1 MTFVMQRAKMKQQTA
16 AATGILMVLAAKRQT
31 AAKTKAVPAAA
42 KTAKPDEP
50 TEQGAHDKQVL
61 L

>member
-1 MTFVMQRAKMKQQTA
+1 MKQQTA